1 MKQKVTLIFCL
12 IISVASLS
20 VLAQSYQGPA
30 VGSITGGVLVTTDD
44 FSAPIR
50 TGEEKIS
57 GPKNIIEPIEEPY
70 FLDYG
75 YDLPK
80 MNYVEDKSVSNNP
93 LEGGSQTLL
102 LHSFAGIPM
111 TNSIPPDPIIAAGPN
126 HIIACVN
133 SEFTIFDKEGNEIN
147 NINADSWYNS
157 VLPNPGAFD
166 PQVIYDHFSGRWVIL
181 YDNQNDA
188 AQSAYFLI
196 SVSDDDDPN
205 GFWYNYAIPADQN
218 GSTPVPNWGDYPQ
231 IGFDDKAIYINSR
244 AFTFGG
250 GVYQYNKIRIINK
263 TELYNANGGA
273 VSWTDFWD
281 ITNPGGSTRVDVIEP
296 CHMYTISN
304 EYYLL
309 YASFSGGNTVSL
321 YKISDPIGSPV
332 LTGVNIAVPSYTQTP
347 LANQLGGSTIL
358 IESGGAR
365 VRTQPVFR
373 DGILYAIHSI
383 RNPNFTTNSSIQY
396 YQIDVNSNLLVDN
409 GALGAQGYY
418 YIYPAITVDK
428 DHNMAMTYSRSAD
441 TEYIGSYFT
450 TKLATDPP
458 GTLEGSRV
466 LQEGK
471 GNYVVDYGSGRN
483 RWGDY
488 LGVFLDPSNEY
499 NVWMLSEYAAAT
511 NTWGTWIGEV
521 RMIPYPG
528 VHAYSETPSID
539 LKTIEVGFQSPTY
552 SVKLRNIG
560 ADPMIITDIPSSF
573 NQYLMTSTITFPV
586 TLNSYDSLQID
597 FVFAPTDTGLFQI
610 NYPITSNDPEFT
622 GFDLSARGFTINSVL
637 DNILYGY
644 SGASNDGRLVAID
657 TSNATSSLIGL
668 SFEDNLTSVALNP
681 VTKNLYGIS
690 SDEVN
695 TIFYRIDAAH
705 GGAFELLSLPIS
717 GLEGIAFDT
726 LGTLYGA
733 SGAGLIYFIDLEN
746 QIFTVQSDAHIGIN
760 NITID
765 HKTNKMYACQPNAFG
780 QPKDKIYEINPLT
793 GDTLLIG
800 RTGFNTKTYNAMA
813 FDGTTVMYISTGLS
827 GAINELIRFDLT
839 TLNAESVGFTGYKNI
854 NGLSFLPG
862 IPSDINDNPKSS
874 LPEEFSLNQNYPNP
888 FNPSTTIEYALPT
901 DARVRIVIY
910 NLLGEVVSFVNDSE
924 QKAGYHSF
932 VWNSKDNS
940 GNNLSSGI
948 YFYELKAD
956 GINGQQ
962 FTQLRKMVLLK

>member
-1 MKQKVTLIFCL
+1 MKKLVTLILCFF
-12 IISVASLS
+12 ISVASLS

-30 VGSITGGVLVTTDD
+30 VGSITGGVLVTTDN
-44 FSAPIR
+44 FSNPVR
-50 TGEEKIS
+50 TGEEIVR
-57 GPKNIIEPIEEPY
+57 GPKNIVEPIEAPY
-70 FLDYG
+70 FINYG
-75 YDLPK
+75 YELPK
-80 MNYVEDKSVSNNP
+80 MNYIEDKSVVDNP
-93 LEGGSQTLL
+93 LGGGSQTLL
-102 LHSFAGIPM
+102 LHSFPGIPM

-157 VLPNPGAFD
+157 ALPNPGAFD
-166 PQVIYDHFSGRWVIL
+166 PQIIYDHFSGRWVIL

-218 GSTPVPNWGDYPQ
+218 GSTSVNNWGDYPQ
-231 IGFDDKAIYINSR
+231 MGFDDKAIYINSR
-244 AFTFGG
+244 SFTFTS

-296 CHMYTISN
+296 CHMYTPTS
-304 EYYLL
+304 EYYFL
-309 YASFSGGNTVSL
+309 YASYSGGNTVSL
-321 YKISDPIGSPV
+321 YKITDPIGSPV
-332 LTGVNIAVPSYTQTP
+332 LSGVNIAVPSYTQTP

-383 RNPNFTTNSSIQY
+383 RNPNFATNSSIQY
-396 YQIDVNSNLLVDN
+396 YQIDVNSNTLVDN

-450 TKLATDPP
+450 TKLASDPP
-458 GTLEGSRV
+458 GTLEGSRL

-521 RMIPYPG
+521 RMVPYPG
-528 VHAYSETPSID
+528 VHAYSETPSVD
-539 LKTIEVGFQSPTY
+539 LKTIEVGSQSSAY
-552 SVKLRNIG
+552 SIKLRNIG
-560 ADPMIITDIPSSF
+560 SDPLIITDIPSSF
-573 NQYLMTSTITFPV
+573 SQYLMTSTLAFPV

-644 SGASNDGRLVAID
+644 SGSPSDGRLVAID
-657 TSNATSSLIGL
+657 TSNGTSSLIGI

-681 VTKNLYGIS
+681 VTKILYGIS
-690 SDEVN
+690 SDEFN

-705 GGAFELLSLPIS
+705 GGAFELLTLPIS
-717 GLEGIAFDT
+717 SVEGIAFDT
-726 LGTLYGA
+726 LGTLYGSSA
-733 SGAGLIYFIDLEN
+733 AGLIYFIDLEN
-746 QIFTVQSDAHIGIN
+746 QIFTVQSDAHIAIN

-765 HKTNKMYACQPNAFG
+765 HKSNKMYACQPGGFG

-793 GDTLLIG
+793 GDTLLVG
-800 RTGFNTKTYNAMA
+800 RTGFNSKTYNAMA
-813 FDGTTVMYISTGLS
+813 FDGTAVMYISTGLS
-827 GAINELIRFDLT
+827 GAINELIRFDLS
-839 TLNAESVGFTGYKNI
+839 TLTANSVGFTGYKNI

-862 IPSDINDNPKSS
+862 IPSAVNYNPRSS

-888 FNPSTTIEYALPT
+888 FNPSTTIEYALPV
-901 DARVRIVIY
+901 DAKVRLVIY
-910 NLLGEVVSFVNDSE
+910 NLLGEVVNVLNTTE
-924 QKAGYHSF
+924 QRAGYHSF
-932 VWNSKDNS
+932 VWNSKDDN

-956 GINGQQ
+956 GVNGQQ

>member
-1 MKQKVTLIFCL
+1 MKKLVTLILCFF
-12 IISVASLS
+12 ISVTSLS

-30 VGSITGGVLVTTDD
+30 VGSITGGVLVTTDN
-44 FSAPIR
+44 FSAPVS
-50 TGEEKIS
+50 TGEEIVR

-70 FLDYG
+70 FINYG
-75 YDLPK
+75 YELPK
-80 MNYVEDKSVSNNP
+80 MNYIEDKSVVDNP
-93 LEGGSQTLL
+93 LGGGSQTLL
-102 LHSFAGIPM
+102 LHSFPGIPM

-147 NINADSWYNS
+147 NISADSWYNS
-157 VLPNPGAFD
+157 ALPNPGAFD

-218 GSTPVPNWGDYPQ
+218 GSTSVNNWGDYPQ
-231 IGFDDKAIYINSR
+231 MGFDDKAIYINSR
-244 AFTFGG
+244 SFTFTS

-296 CHMYTISN
+296 CHMYTVSS
-304 EYYLL
+304 EYYFL

-321 YKISDPIGSPV
+321 YKITDPIGSPV
-332 LTGVNIAVPSYTQTP
+332 LSGVNIAVPSYTQTP

-383 RNPNFTTNSSIQY
+383 RNPNFATNSSIQY
-396 YQIDVNSNLLVDN
+396 YQIDVNSNTLVDN

-450 TKLATDPP
+450 TKLASDPP

-471 GNYVVDYGSGRN
+471 GNYVVDFGSGRN

-511 NTWGTWIGEV
+511 NIWGTWIGEV
-521 RMIPYPG
+521 RMVPYSGPHL
-528 VHAYSETPSID
+528 VKDSNLDFEPVEVNFSSEVKEVKIRNYGDQPVIITNITPSFGD
-539 LKTIEVGFQSPTY
+539 FNFV
-552 SVKLRNIG
+552 
-560 ADPMIITDIPSSF
+560 SSI
-573 NQYLMTSTITFPV
+573 NFPV
-586 TLNSYDSLQID
+586 TLNYFDSLTIQ
-597 FVFAPTDTGLFQI
+597 FNFSPTDTGFQTVS
-610 NYPITSNDPEFT
+610 YPVESNDPDFT
-622 GFDLSARGFTINSVL
+622 GINLSGRGYEINLAST
-637 DNILYGY
+637 NILYGY
-644 SGASNDGRLVAID
+644 SGAINSAELISLD
-657 TSNATSSLIGL
+657 TSSATGTFIGL
-668 SFEDNLTSVALNP
+668 AFNDDITGIAINPKTKLMYGVSNL
-681 VTKNLYGIS
+681 
-690 SDEVN
+690 DFN
-695 TIFYRIDAAH
+695 TIIFRID
-705 GGAFELLSLPIS
+705 PIS
-717 GLEGIAFDT
+717 GGSFENFSLPLQNTAGIAFDS
-726 LGTLYGA
+726 
-733 SGAGLIYFIDLEN
+733 SGICYVVSDSGHIYLIDIITQNYVF
-746 QIFTVQSDAHIGIN
+746 QSDAHINISAVTFNFEN
-760 NITID
+760 NL
-765 HKTNKMYACQPNAFG
+765 MYACQPALFMK
-780 QPKDKIYEINPLT
+780 PKDKIYSINPLT
-793 GDTLLIG
+793 GDTVMIG
-800 RTGFNTKTYNAMA
+800 RTGFNTKTHNSLSFTNDNVLYI
-813 FDGTTVMYISTGLS
+813 GT
-827 GAINELIRFDLT
+827 GAQTLDNELIRFDLN
-839 TLNAESVGFTGYKNI
+839 TLSGANLGFTGYKNI

-862 IPSDINDNPKSS
+862 IPSDVNDNPKSS

-888 FNPSTTIEYALPT
+888 FNPSTTIEYALPV
-901 DARVRIVIY
+901 DAKVKMVIY
-910 NLLGEVVSFVNDSE
+910 NLLGEVVTVLNTTE
-924 QKAGYHSF
+924 QRAGYHSF
-932 VWNSKDNS
+932 VWNSKDNN

-956 GINGQQ
+956 GVNGQQ